1 MPQSTRPPLR
11 LPIQRSTAGGE
22 RLRPSLLTARAE
34 ENQITEFNPPTRC
47 ACDPHL
53 KAGPGETIFTLA
65 SSVEEKVA
73 PPGAAASCSRSRLIL
88 SSLLL
93 PSETSRVT
101 LVLTSSPSPIC
112 SALRLYQPEVAGEEI
127 YSKWAIISLLLF
139 VSLAGGGMDVE
150 DEVLLFQPNWAE
162 EEGEEEEAE
171 EEDEDVRAR
180 RSCLSGEGEASGP
193 WRAVG
198 WVYTRPAAS
207 GVVLGAAVLVP
218 CALFAHMLLYCP
230 PLDIDLSYS
239 AFEVHSHFSAERFDA
254 LAIAVKSQLGSW
266 DRRRRDLDLQE
277 LLVGE
282 LSRRR
287 AQSGSVSQRHLTAP
301 EDDQRRASLDGLA
314 GLAQGEAELQAS
326 QGNSSLP
333 AARNRRSVPDY
344 YMQSQALW
352 RIELVFVAQGDGSNI
367 FTPERLQTIHHVERL
382 LMQQPHFQQFCWK
395 PLEMLRD
402 LPLGP
407 SYCSPPSSLLS
418 YLYPSERGGKIYYD
432 GMGPDLADIQG
443 ERAEVATV
451 FTFSTRVKL

>member
-1 MPQSTRPPLR
+1 
-11 LPIQRSTAGGE
+11 
-22 RLRPSLLTARAE
+22 
-34 ENQITEFNPPTRC
+34 
-47 ACDPHL
+47 
-53 KAGPGETIFTLA
+53 
-65 SSVEEKVA
+65 
-73 PPGAAASCSRSRLIL
+73 
-88 SSLLL
+88 
-93 PSETSRVT
+93 
-101 LVLTSSPSPIC
+101 
-112 SALRLYQPEVAGEEI
+112 
-127 YSKWAIISLLLF
+127 
-139 VSLAGGGMDVE
+139 MDIE

-162 EEGEEEEAE
+162 EEGEEDE
-171 EEDEDVRAR
+171 EEDEDATGR
-180 RSCLSGEGEASGP
+180 RSCSSVEGEASGA

-218 CALFAHMLLYCP
+218 CALFAYMLLYCP

-277 LLVGE
+277 LLAGE

-287 AQSGSVSQRHLTAP
+287 AEGPRPLAAP
-301 EDDQRRASLDGLA
+301 KDDQRGAAPVGWA
-314 GLAQGEAELQAS
+314 GSALGETELQAP
-326 QGNSSLP
+326 QGNSTVP
-333 AARNRRSVPDY
+333 HARKRRSTPDY

-352 RIELVFVAQGDGSNI
+352 RIELVFVAQGEGGNI
-367 FTPERLQTIHHVERL
+367 FTPERLRTIHHVERL

-443 ERAEVATV
+443 KCSHSVLE
-451 FTFSTRVKL
+451 

>member
-1 MPQSTRPPLR
+1 
-11 LPIQRSTAGGE
+11 
-22 RLRPSLLTARAE
+22 
-34 ENQITEFNPPTRC
+34 
-47 ACDPHL
+47 
-53 KAGPGETIFTLA
+53 
-65 SSVEEKVA
+65 
-73 PPGAAASCSRSRLIL
+73 
-88 SSLLL
+88 
-93 PSETSRVT
+93 
-101 LVLTSSPSPIC
+101 
-112 SALRLYQPEVAGEEI
+112 
-127 YSKWAIISLLLF
+127 
-139 VSLAGGGMDVE
+139 MDTE

-162 EEGEEEEAE
+162 EEGEEEEE

-180 RSCLSGEGEASGP
+180 RSCSSGEGEASGP

-218 CALFAHMLLYCP
+218 CALFAYMLLYCP

-254 LAIAVKSQLGSW
+254 LAIAIKSQLGSW

-277 LLVGE
+277 LLAGE

-287 AQSGSVSQRHLTAP
+287 AQSGADGPRPLAAP
-301 EDDQRRASLDGLA
+301 KDDQRRAAPAALDGWAGSEVLA
-314 GLAQGEAELQAS
+314 P
-326 QGNSSLP
+326 QGNATVP
-333 AARNRRSVPDY
+333 AARKRRSAPDY
-344 YMQSQALW
+344 YVQSQALW
-352 RIELVFVAQGDGSNI
+352 KIELVFVAQGDGGNI
-367 FTPERLQTIHHVERL
+367 FTPERLRTIHHVERL
-382 LMQQPHFQQFCWK
+382 LMQQPHFQHFCWK

-443 ERAEVATV
+443 EWAEGATV
-451 FTFSTRVKL
+451 FTSST